1 MTTQELGILVLAAVG
16 VFFMLVSSIGLVRL
30 PDVYMRMQAASKA
43 TSLGIGCI
51 LLSAGFTYGEWTMLR
66 MIILLVLFFITNPI
80 ATAAIAHAAYRT
92 DYESEIILYYDELA
106 AAEAEQRGE
115 LNPATDLP

>member
-1 MTTQELGILVLAAVG
+1 MTTQELGILILAAIG

-51 LLSAGFTYGEWTMLR
+51 LLSAGFTYGEWAMLR
-66 MIILLVLFFITNPI
+66 MIILLLLFFITNPI

-92 DYESEIILYYDELA
+92 DYESEIVLYYDELA
-106 AAEAEQRGE
+106 SAEAQQQGE
-115 LNPATDLP
+115 SNPATNLP